1 MNINAIKEYKDDV
14 ETEIDKYINNY
25 ISDLSKEKN
34 RIDIIIKQLNDT
46 QKRIK
51 KEIINRLH
59 DTDSKNNLSEKQLN
73 TIEQG
78 FMKIFTELLKTV
90 NELLIEIDFK
100 IKTDSSILA
109 KYSEIEIIEDKDIDK

>member
-1 MNINAIKEYKDDV
+1 MPKKRVKQYLTHGSIYVDNVKVTKYDYRLIKGMNIVI
-14 ETEIDKYINNY
+14 
-25 ISDLSKEKN
+25 
-34 RIDIIIKQLNDT
+34 
-46 QKRIK
+46 
-51 KEIINRLH
+51 